1 MIPATI
7 ATRKVSTKK
16 ATTREIVSA
25 KVSPGAT
32 SRCGA
37 TGSQPTVAAVP
48 GGGAITGGGG
58 GGAGSAQPTGPVGGV
73 GALQPTGAA
82 EIRPGCAGG
91 AGLTVVGSPGD
102 AGGVGSD
109 GVAGGAGWSVGSSLM
124 RASYATGRDAMGA
137 PGRVGGRPAAPRGP
151 ISECAHDVRVTGRRR
166 RPRRRSLHARPRLL
180 QPVRHRLRAWRR
192 VLHEVLQPPFGR
204 GHPSAARS
212 RRDGLAGHDGRAPGL
227 RGRV

>member
-109 GVAGGAGWSVGSSLM
+109 GVAGGAGWSGVPSLM
-124 RASYATGRDAMGA
+124 CASYATEGGPFSGRG
-137 PGRVGGRPAAPRGP
+137 
-151 ISECAHDVRVTGRRR
+151 HDVRV
-166 RPRRRSLHARPRLL
+166 
-180 QPVRHRLRAWRR
+180 
-192 VLHEVLQPPFGR
+192 
-204 GHPSAARS
+204 
-212 RRDGLAGHDGRAPGL
+212 
-227 RGRV
+227 